1 MHQDARIKS
10 RIAWLLILPL
20 CFVAAFVS
28 WVWLLFAAMS
38 DPDGKRAWEL
48 AEGFDRL
55 ANAAIGGESEMTI
68 SAHAGKRLEQD
79 KPWFA
84 KALCAILSTID
95 PDHCAKSWRHYQ
107 ERTR

>member
-1 MHQDARIKS
+1 MRIKS

-55 ANAAIGGESEMTI
+55 ANAMIGGESEMTI
-68 SAHAGKRLEQD
+68 SAHAGRDIEKTWARVLCRLLD
-79 KPWFA
+79 V
-84 KALCAILSTID
+84 ID
-95 PDHCAKSWRHYQ
+95 PGHCRESWDAY
-107 ERTR
+107 ERRCD